1 MTDPDFDDTEF
12 GSDFDAKDVSS
23 ILRDIDNA
31 NLALDDLDVRADKLT
46 ASLASLLKAQSQ
58 PNPFQHVEPAPLE
71 GNGSAQP
78 TRTPSNTVAS
88 LADLTKDPSNKA
100 K

>member
-31 NLALDDLDVRADKLT
+31 NLALDDLDGKRLSSK
-46 ASLASLLKAQSQ
+46 SRI
-58 PNPFQHVEPAPLE
+58 P
-71 GNGSAQP
+71 
-78 TRTPSNTVAS
+78 
-88 LADLTKDPSNKA
+88 
-100 K
+100 